1 MDEKKLKRKIA
12 ENIRIL
18 RAKNRYSQDKLSELS
33 GISQKYI
40 TKIENEL
47 VNPSIA
53 VMMKIAEAFE
63 VELNDLVY

>member
-1 MDEKKLKRKIA
+1 MKRKIA

-47 VNPSIA
+47 VNPSIL